1 MTEKICPGS
10 DPGPKE
16 KSEATSQSSKTKVTK
31 SPAARHDLT
40 VEAVILLLQERWPH
54 CFSIRER
61 NRRPLKVGIFADI
74 LKELDGAVTRVEL
87 AKAIG
92 CYVGNRAYLKKIKI
106 GADRVG
112 LDGTPAGK
120 VAESEELHART
131 MLGGSSRPPE
141 APGLKAMRAASQA
154 EERKKAME
162 EWRQKI

>member
-54 CFSIRER
+54 CFSIHER

-74 LKELDGAVTRVEL
+74 LKDLEHFRDTSMSNQPGDCSRNPILNATEDMSLEKRSVCLVLAQCYRLIDHLNESCPCVRRVLVNPRFEQ
-87 AKAIG
+87 
-92 CYVGNRAYLKKIKI
+92 
-106 GADRVG
+106 D
-112 LDGTPAGK
+112 
-120 VAESEELHART
+120 H
-131 MLGGSSRPPE
+131 
-141 APGLKAMRAASQA
+141 
-154 EERKKAME
+154 
-162 EWRQKI
+162 W